1 MDEADLLGDRIA
13 IMAEGQ
19 LRCVG
24 SSLFLKKKYGV
35 GYQLTIIKNSKE
47 DESCTQGKDKAE
59 EVHHEEDD
67 FEKWMY
73 SNTNDKV
80 PSGDEFEK
88 WMYSSENAQVVS
100 AVEEKK
106 EADSDMDSILR
117 SIVKGSVPSAAMLS
131 NVGTEMKFQ
140 LPIGESAKFIAM
152 FEQLDT
158 EIKQHKIKT
167 YGVSVTT
174 LDEVS
179 DNGGSSIYSSYNVA
193 HYLNFLFCLS

>member
-47 DESCTQGKDKAE
+47 DHESFTQDKEKEAE
-59 EVHHEEDD
+59 VGHHEEDD

-117 SIVKGSVPSAAMLS
+117 SIVKGSVPSAAVLS

-158 EIKQHKIKT
+158 EIKQHKIKA

-179 DNGGSSIYSSYNVA
+179 
-193 HYLNFLFCLS
+193 

>member
-35 GYQLTIIKNSKE
+35 GYQLTIIKNSK
-47 DESCTQGKDKAE
+47 DESFTRGKDEAE
-59 EVHHEEDD
+59 NNEKDD

-88 WMYSSENAQVVS
+88 WMYSSESVQVVS

-106 EADSDMDSILR
+106 EVDSDMDGILR

-152 FEQLDT
+152 FEQLDK

-179 DNGGSSIYSSYNVA
+179 
-193 HYLNFLFCLS
+193 